1 VLETAP
7 TRGEGFNTN
16 TQTIDAQAWESDWD
30 HLFNLSYTSVLS
42 DRATN
47 VLRAGRIGEQL
58 GTGAQAFF
66 DEKVRQIGF
75 AGRDPFSI
83 GQQNIHPSY
92 ITGKGGTGQ
101 NTRIRT
107 YTIEGRFQLLRA
119 RALGRR
125 AYVQG
130 GRRLQPQPGAGPVN
144 SKLRDIPVQDRC
156 ALRPRRARDVSISVD
171 ITVGPPVED
180 GFATSSKDRRYYL
193 FFEDKWRIANTLT
206 LNLVL
211 RYDNQKQISGRKN
224 DIAPRLGF
232 AWDVTRSGSTVVR
245 GGFGRFYA
253 YMPVS
258 VVLNQVQDGVLTR
271 FPTITITD
279 LNSPV
284 LRPDSNSE
292 RGLLSLVLHPSFP
305 TTPWV

>member
-1 VLETAP
+1 
-7 TRGEGFNTN
+7 
-16 TQTIDAQAWESDWD
+16 
-30 HLFNLSYTSVLS
+30 
-42 DRATN
+42 
-47 VLRAGRIGEQL
+47 
-58 GTGAQAFF
+58 
-66 DEKVRQIGF
+66 
-75 AGRDPFSI
+75 
-83 GQQNIHPSY
+83 
-92 ITGKGGTGQ
+92 
-101 NTRIRT
+101 
-107 YTIEGRFQLLRA
+107 
-119 RALGRR
+119 
-125 AYVQG
+125 
-130 GRRLQPQPGAGPVN
+130 
-144 SKLRDIPVQDRC
+144 
-156 ALRPRRARDVSISVD
+156 
-171 ITVGPPVED
+171 
-180 GFATSSKDRRYYL
+180 
-193 FFEDKWRIANTLT
+193 
-206 LNLVL
+206 VL